1 MATSTQVLTWG
12 IIWITSFV
20 IVLMFTLLSGFVFS
34 ILKYVTTIVPVS
46 TGITY
51 SSIGYLFGMAYV
63 FFILT
68 LIAVTYRIY
77 TVWRESLVYQ
87 PGM

>member
-12 IIWITSFV
+12 VIWLANFV

-34 ILKYVTTIVPVS
+34 ILKYVTTIVPIS

-51 SSIGYLFGMAYV
+51 SSIEYIFPLAYV

-68 LIAVTYRIY
+68 LMAISYRIY